1 MNSMTQDMTRLHQ
14 EVTAGHWER
23 QRLLQKLT
31 DSREDLRMEV
41 AQLLRQLHL
50 ANADMF
56 SQALDARTAFV
67 TDLVGRV
74 HDLRQSFVADLRG
87 ARRAWR
93 G

>member
-14 EVTAGHWER
+14 DVVAGHRER
-23 QRLLQKLT
+23 QRLLQKLA
-31 DSREDLRMEV
+31 DSREDLRTEV

-56 SQALDARTAFV
+56 SHALDARTAFV
-67 TDLVGRV
+67 TDLVERV
-74 HDLRQSFVADLRG
+74 RDLRQAFDADLRG